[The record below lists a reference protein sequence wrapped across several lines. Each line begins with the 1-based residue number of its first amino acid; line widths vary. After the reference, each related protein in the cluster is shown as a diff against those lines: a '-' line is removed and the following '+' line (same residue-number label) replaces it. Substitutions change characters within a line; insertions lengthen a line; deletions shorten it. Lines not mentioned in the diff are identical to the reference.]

1 MTDIAYDAAYAVN
14 QPRIISENID
24 GEVVM
29 IDLVTGS
36 YYSLNATGAEIWAC
50 FEGPRTLSQITTA
63 ISSRYDRD
71 QADRVEAAVRGFI
84 GELETAELIVAANG
98 ATAAETNEAV
108 WSGNGA
114 ASPYE
119 RPELTVY
126 RDMQDLLLL
135 DPVHE
140 VDDGGWP
147 YALPKEPTRDDA
159 ATNTG

>member
-1 MTDIAYDAAYAVN
+1 MTDAAYAAN

-36 YYSLNATGAEIWAC
+36 YYSLNATGAEIWGC
-50 FEGPRTLSQITTA
+50 FDGPRTLSQITTA
-63 ISSRYDRD
+63 ISNRHGNEQTDL
-71 QADRVEAAVRGFI
+71 VEAAVRGFV

-98 ATAAETNEAV
+98 ATADVT
-108 WSGNGA
+108 NGA
-114 ASPYE
+114 VLSTNGASPPFAK
-119 RPELTVY
+119 PELTAY
-126 RDMQDLLLL
+126 SDMQDLLLL

-147 YALPKEPTRDDA
+147 YALPKEPMSDDA
-159 ATNTG
+159 ATNAG